1 MSVQVCLLNC
11 QLRTSSVER
20 LDKCWGN
27 VSSGTLAE
35 VEDRLKILMGL

>member
-1 MSVQVCLLNC
+1 
-11 QLRTSSVER
+11 VER